1 MARKARKRR
10 KPARTYTITHANG
23 EKDIIVAEKLEV
35 LEGGTLGLY
44 GKPNDIDPF
53 VIVSP
58 HNYREIILN
67 PPVYDK

>member
-1 MARKARKRR
+1 MDKGDLKWHAKQGNGANRR
-10 KPARTYTITHANG
+10 GRT
-23 EKDIIVAEKLEV
+23 KDIIVAEKLEV